1 MNLVRRVEKLEA
13 RPPLRLVP
21 PEPVSFDT
29 PADVMAAI
37 GEQVNAVRAD
47 PFIDPAEKARTL
59 GFLSSVAL
67 RAMAQ
72 KDMAARL
79 EAVERVLK
87 IRREN
92 QEEAA
97 LNKKRRRW

>member
-1 MNLVRRVEKLEA
+1 MNLVRRVQSLEA
-13 RPPLRLVP
+13 RPLAQFVP
-21 PEPVSFDT
+21 PEPVPFDT
-29 PADVMAAI
+29 PGDVVGVIAECVKAL
-37 GEQVNAVRAD
+37 RAD

-79 EAVERVLK
+79 EAVERVLNLRK
-87 IRREN
+87 D
-92 QEEAA
+92 AA
-97 LNKKRRRW
+97 DYAVKKRKGW